1 MRALAP
7 GVCLPLPA
15 YAPQLRNRKAALAEN
30 PTFREI
36 CKPTAD
42 IEFVMRF
49 YPQNRVA
56 SFLLLLT
63 NLVAFGQQAI
73 SAMRHPSTGNTAMLA
88 CWGVTALLTF
98 AGYWGTYWKL
108 TPQGL
113 FVSKLLLIRRLIP
126 YGDIQ
131 DISPCPTKGNEL
143 SGRMKITVLSGEP
156 VLASP
161 DEYGQFASCL
171 EEHVDT
177 SKVHV

>member
-1 MRALAP
+1 
-7 GVCLPLPA
+7 
-15 YAPQLRNRKAALAEN
+15 
-30 PTFREI
+30 
-36 CKPTAD
+36 
-42 IEFVMRF
+42 MRF

-63 NLVAFGQQAI
+63 NLVAFGQQVI
-73 SAMRHPSTGNTAMLA
+73 SVMRHPSTGNAVMLV

-113 FVSKLLLIRRLIP
+113 LVSRLLLIRRLIP

-131 DISPCPTKGNEL
+131 NISPYSSKGNER
-143 SGRMKITVLSGEP
+143 SSRMKITVLSGEP

-161 DEYGQFASCL
+161 DEYGQFVSCL
-171 EEHVDT
+171 EEHVEP
-177 SKVHV
+177 SRIHV